1 MRTCC
6 STMPTS
12 TSPLSPSTGAS
23 DTRVPTARHDRRY
36 DEIAALFSDSSA
48 AVHCTRRD
56 VRVGAEPDGAPGVF
70 LARPNVSTWFTIN
83 HTNASI
89 KPTPSAVHDPTHM
102 HKSALLFIK
111 WVQKRLIPGCAES
124 DKHSG
129 VMRTWHK
136 QWQRCRHSPAR
147 SACCTDPHPR
157 SSRFGYRNDTC
168 DQE

>member
-56 VRVGAEPDGAPGVF
+56 VTVGAEPDGAPGVF
-70 LARPNVSTWFTIN
+70 LGRPSVNTWYTIN
-83 HTNASI
+83 QSNNHIN
-89 KPTPSAVHDPTHM
+89 
-102 HKSALLFIK
+102 
-111 WVQKRLIPGCAES
+111 Q
-124 DKHSG
+124 
-129 VMRTWHK
+129 
-136 QWQRCRHSPAR
+136 
-147 SACCTDPHPR
+147 
-157 SSRFGYRNDTC
+157 
-168 DQE
+168 